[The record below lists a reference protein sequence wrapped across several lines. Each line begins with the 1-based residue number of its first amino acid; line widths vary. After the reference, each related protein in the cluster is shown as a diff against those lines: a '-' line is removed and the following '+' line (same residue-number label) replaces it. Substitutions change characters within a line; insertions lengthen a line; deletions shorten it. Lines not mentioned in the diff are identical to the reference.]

1 MGELVFFA
9 VIILFSVL
17 ESIARSRKQRQA
29 EGGEDAGKG
38 EEGPR
43 PAGRSGRPR
52 AEAGRAPGPGASRTA
67 ERESSERMIPE
78 DLWEE
83 IAGLAAGRPAPSKA
97 GKKGGVARRPRPRQP
112 EPRPKAPSSS
122 SGSVPELRGRFTPK
136 ALEVDEHPVH
146 LSHAGYG
153 TDPSERVKSEQ
164 DWRPSEE
171 GNRNA
176 ERVRAML
183 RGSGADAL
191 KQAVILREV
200 LGPPLAMRDD

>member
-1 MGELVFFA
+1 VGELVFFA
-9 VIILFSVL
+9 IIILFSVL
-17 ESIARSRKQRQA
+17 ESVARARKQREGGGA
-29 EGGEDAGKG
+29 EGSEKR
-38 EEGPR
+38 E
-43 PAGRSGRPR
+43 GRPR
-52 AEAGRAPGPGASRTA
+52 SEGRGRRPRDEAGRLTRPEGARSA
-67 ERESSERMIPE
+67 ERESSDGMIPE
-78 DLWEE
+78 ELWEE

-97 GKKGGVARRPRPRQP
+97 GKKGGVAKRPRPRQA
-112 EPRPKAPSSS
+112 EPRPQAPS

-153 TDPSERVKSEQ
+153 TDPSERAKSEQ
-164 DWRPSEE
+164 DWRPSEH

-176 ERVRAML
+176 KRVRAML

-200 LGPPLAMRDD
+200 LGPPVAMRDD

>member
-9 VIILFSVL
+9 IIILFSVL
-17 ESIARSRKQRQA
+17 ESVARARKQREGGGA
-29 EGGEDAGKG
+29 EGPVER
-38 EEGPR
+38 E
-43 PAGRSGRPR
+43 GRPR
-52 AEAGRAPGPGASRTA
+52 PEGRRRRPREEAGRVTRPEGARSA

-78 DLWEE
+78 ELWEE

-97 GKKGGVARRPRPRQP
+97 GKKGGVAKRPRPRPRQA
-112 EPRPKAPSSS
+112 EPRPQAPS

-136 ALEVDEHPVH
+136 ALEVEHPVH

-153 TDPSERVKSEQ
+153 TDPSERAKSEQ
-164 DWRPSEE
+164 DWRPSED

-176 ERVRAML
+176 KRVRALL

-200 LGPPLAMRDD
+200 LGPPVAMRDD